1 VIGMPLSPRRIQ
13 RVPPQA
19 LYFDGVDDYVAFGD
33 WWFPQPKF
41 TIVVWFRHDNITTR
55 WAARIIAKGDG
66 YSLYGGVH
74 LQQGTGGAWWWN
86 NGTNRDS
93 IDVGAP
99 VQGVWYMK
107 ALVFDYP
114 DVYSYVNGSLYASK
128 TTSIIP
134 TGAPGYQWYLAQ
146 RYAPASHERLQGA
159 ISSVLIY
166 SRPLSSDEIA
176 WNYSYPDNPV
186 RNGLVLWLHWD
197 SIDVNAGVW
206 YDKSGYGNHGKIY
219 GATLVQIIKPP
230 RRVQS
235 PARVLAAVR

>member
-1 VIGMPLSPRRIQ
+1 MPLSPRRIQ

-41 TIVVWFRHDNITTR
+41 TIIVWFRHDGVYTKY
-55 WAARIIAKGDG
+55 AARVVAKGDG
-66 YSLYGGVH
+66 YYLYGGVH
-74 LQQGTGGAWWWN
+74 LEQGSGTYTWFWN
-86 NGTNRDS
+86 DGTNRDR
-93 IDVGAP
+93 IDAGTP

-166 SRPLSSDEIA
+166 SQPLSADEIA
-176 WNYSYPDNPV
+176 RNFNNPDNPI
-186 RNGLVLWLHWD
+186 RDGLVAWLHWD
-197 SIDVNAGVW
+197 SIDASAGMW
-206 YDKSGYGNHGKIY
+206 YDKSGNGHNGTIY
-219 GATLVQIIKPP
+219 GATLVQIIKKPIRILKP
-230 RRVQS
+230 T
-235 PARVLAAVR
+235 RVLTPVR